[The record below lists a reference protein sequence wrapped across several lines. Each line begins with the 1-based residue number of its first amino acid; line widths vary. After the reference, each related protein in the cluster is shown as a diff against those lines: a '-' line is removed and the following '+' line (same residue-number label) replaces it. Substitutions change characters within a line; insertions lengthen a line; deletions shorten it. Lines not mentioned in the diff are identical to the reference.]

1 MNERVNERVNERMNG
16 RDGVT
21 VVVMHLPGKGE
32 LNPLANAECWVYG
45 YILTGK

>member
-1 MNERVNERVNERMNG
+1 MNERVNERMNG

-32 LNPLANAECWVYG
+32 LNPLANAECCSKAG
-45 YILTGK
+45 YMVIY